1 MNSYERTMAAIHWEK
16 VDRVP
21 VIPLI
26 IQHAMALC
34 EVPHSVYSKDPACM
48 AQTQINA
55 LKKYGYD
62 GIHITT
68 DNQVL
73 LEAFGGKIR
82 FPHDEPP
89 QIIKRALF
97 DKDLSKLPK
106 VTKESGRMPVICEA
120 TSIARRELGDSA
132 FIKTNIDSG
141 PFSAA
146 SALCG
151 EEAFLMNLYDDER
164 FSRDL
169 LELCSDAI
177 ITYGRAVAAAG
188 AHALTMGDST
198 AGIIGAE
205 LYEKYALPFA
215 KRVIDELKKTGLP
228 IFYHVCGNTSH
239 ISHLLVQTGAD
250 VLEID
255 SMVPMCDMKVH
266 LVNKTAIE
274 GNVSTIAALL
284 NGTPEQVK
292 REARE
297 CIGPFGLNGGL
308 ILSSGCEVP
317 RDTKEENVFAM
328 VEAAREHV
336 E

>member
-16 VDRVP
+16 VDRIP

-26 IQHAMALC
+26 IQHAMVLNN
-34 EVPHSVYSKDPACM
+34 VPHSIYSTNAQCM
-48 AQTQINA
+48 ADTQINSA
-55 LKKYGYD
+55 KKYGYD

-73 LEAFGGKIR
+73 FEAFGGKLH
-82 FPHDEPP
+82 FPYNEPP
-89 QIIKRALF
+89 QIKERVF
-97 DKDLSKLPK
+97 CDKDISALPK
-106 VTKESGRMPVICEA
+106 VTKDSGRMPVICEA
-120 TSIARRELGDSA
+120 TSIARRELGEKV
-132 FIKTNIDSG
+132 FIKTNIDSA

-146 SALCG
+146 SALRG
-151 EEAFLMNLYDDER
+151 EESFFMDLYDDEE
-164 FSRDL
+164 FSFDL
-169 LELCSDAI
+169 LETCAEAI
-177 ITYGRAVAAAG
+177 ILYGKAAVAAG

-198 AGIIGAE
+198 AGIINLE

-215 KRVIDELKKTGLP
+215 KHVIAELKKLDVP

-255 SMVPMCDMKVH
+255 SMVPFSEMKEH
-266 LVNKTAIE
+266 SKNLVALE
-274 GNVSTIAALL
+274 GNVSTIEALL

-292 REARE
+292 QEAMA
-297 CIGPFGLNGGL
+297 CIMPFGLNGGL

-317 RDTKEENVFAM
+317 PLTKEENIFAM
-328 VEAAREHV
+328 IEAAKTI
-336 E
+336 